1 MITNYTIAL
10 DKLELMLCYNTYV
23 SGFNLATIGTHNALD
38 TYTVGSVNL
47 FRSHT
52 VTGNYKLQYDINV
65 GDLRLGF
72 IKLLPTKPL
81 SLVNGEPLV
90 KLSFSNRLLYAPTKV
105 IPLLNT
111 FLSTFNLEINNITR
125 YEIALDS
132 NVNSNDLLLNNFYDN
147 DLHFM
152 NKNRKI
158 NNILKVSTLYR
169 NGDETASFYVGHRKS
184 VQVAFYNKS
193 KQSDLKKIY
202 KDYQKQFH
210 ESNGLDTTKDVF
222 RVEVRVPRKVLKA
235 SKTVYKHHLNQS
247 ILTIARYNKLNDTEK
262 ELYQKTAINRN
273 REVTVEKLF
282 DPVEMLSLFKLDF
295 ENIIDFRYKDYANK
309 DRCTKI
315 KLIDFKQVKE
325 YKYTITMTDIQGVN
339 TNLIKKQIKNLLE
352 LYKYGK
358 DILYW
363 NNAKELS
370 YNNEL
375 HPYFQQVQAKLRI
388 STPMPVVKLNNS
400 VSLF

>member
-23 SGFNLATIGTHNALD
+23 SGFNLAAIDTHNAAD

-47 FRSHT
+47 FRSYS
-52 VTGNYKLQYDINV
+52 VKGNYKLQYDIKV

-72 IKLLPTKPL
+72 IKLLPTLPL
-81 SLVNGEPLV
+81 SLVNNEPLV
-90 KLSFSNRLLYAPTKV
+90 KLSFSNRLLYNPTKV
-105 IPLLNT
+105 ISLLNT
-111 FLSTFNLEINNITR
+111 FLHTFNLGMNNITR
-125 YEIALDS
+125 YEIAVDS

-152 NKNRKI
+152 NKNRNI

-169 NGDETASFYVGHRKS
+169 NGDETASFYVGDRKS

-210 ESNGLDTTKDVF
+210 QANGLDTTKDVY
-222 RVEVRVPRKVLKA
+222 RVEVRVPRKVLNA
-235 SKTVYKHHLNQS
+235 SKTVYKHHIDES
-247 ILTIARYNKLNDTEK
+247 ILTIAGYNKLNDNEK
-262 ELYQKTAINRN
+262 EFYQKSAINKN
-273 REVTVEKLF
+273 REITLEELIN
-282 DPVEMLSLFKLDF
+282 PVEMLSLFKLDF

-315 KLIDFKQVKE
+315 KLIDFKQVKD
-325 YKYTITMTDIQGVN
+325 YKHTITMTDVHGVN

-358 DILYW
+358 DILFW
-363 NNAKELS
+363 NKAKELA
-370 YNNEL
+370 YDNEL
-375 HPYFQQVQAKLRI
+375 YPYFQQVQANYRV